1 MKKIMVVD
9 DDLATLEMLG
19 TILSEAGYRTTLLSD
34 SDQVPQRVAADGPDL
49 VLLDILM
56 EPKHGMEVLDS
67 LSELGSRPP
76 IILISAA
83 VRGVRDMV
91 RIAQGLGCCDFI
103 EKPFDVDD
111 LLRRVDAALQNAQV

>member
-1 MKKIMVVD
+1 MKTIMVVD

-19 TILSEAGYRTTLLSD
+19 TILSEAGYRTTLLSAG
-34 SDQVPQRVAADGPDL
+34 DQVLERVVADRPDL

-56 EPKHGMEVLDS
+56 EPMHGMDVLDS

-76 IILISAA
+76 VILISAA
-83 VRGVRDMV
+83 VKGVRDMV

-103 EKPFDVDD
+103 EKPFDIDD
-111 LLRRVDAALQNAQV
+111 LLRRVDAALQKAQA